1 MGVAVGQYNRSCSKA
16 CLVLAC
22 WASGPTGTRM
32 LRHLAIRN
40 FAIISEVE
48 IDIEPGFTAITGE
61 TGAGKSI
68 LVDALGLLLGDRAES
83 SLIAEGRKQAEL
95 EAVFALDENDPARQ
109 WLEEQAL
116 DEGDEL
122 ILRRVLTA
130 PSGSRAWINGR
141 SATVGQ
147 LAELGERLVEIH
159 GQHEHQQLE
168 KAPVQRRLLDR
179 QVDDKTLGAVADAY
193 QDWRKARQALDE
205 MEAAAGDAG
214 QLDLLRFQVRELSDL
229 ALAEGEFDALGKE
242 QERLARS
249 DDVRLAVADADQAL
263 DSEEGPGAR
272 SLINQAIQ
280 ALDPVREL
288 EPELE
293 ETARMLEEARINID
307 EARNSLERVGSED
320 DGDPER
326 LDTVN
331 RRLEKALDLARKHR
345 VQPDELPALAAQ
357 LAERLESL
365 ENQGERRQALIRD
378 LEQGLEKW
386 RKASSKLSDARS
398 KAAEALSRLITE
410 RLGEL
415 GMDTAKFG
423 FRVESEPDAT
433 PSVHGLDRVVI
444 EFSANP
450 GQPLQPLSKVASGGE
465 LSRVALALMIATGG
479 RVGPKT
485 RIFDEVDAGV
495 GGETAHIV
503 GQFLREA
510 AGNGQAMCVT
520 HLAQVAARADHQL
533 RVHKEKGEAATAL
546 AVESLDSKQ
555 RQREIARMLGSAD
568 SDKSLAHAKEMLGKS
583 VKC

>member
-1 MGVAVGQYNRSCSKA
+1 
-16 CLVLAC
+16 
-22 WASGPTGTRM
+22 M

-83 SLIAEGRKQAEL
+83 SLIAEGQKQAEL
-95 EAVFALDENDPARQ
+95 EAVFALDADDPARR

-116 DEGDEL
+116 DEDGEL
-122 ILRRVLTA
+122 ILRRVLTN

-147 LAELGERLVEIH
+147 LAELGELLVEIH

-168 KAPVQRRLLDR
+168 KAVVQRRLLDR
-179 QVDDKTLGAVADAY
+179 QVDDKFVQSVDGAY
-193 QDWRKARQALDE
+193 QQWRQARSAIDE
-205 MEAAAGDAG
+205 MDATAGNAD

-229 ALAEGEFDALGKE
+229 ALAEGEFESLEKE

-249 DDVRLAVADADQAL
+249 DDVRLAVTNADHAL
-263 DSEEGPGAR
+263 DSEEGPGAL
-272 SLINQAIQ
+272 SLINQAIH
-280 ALDPVREL
+280 ALDPVRDL
-288 EPELE
+288 EPELG

-307 EARNSLERVGSED
+307 EARTALERVGSED

-326 LDTVN
+326 LHTVN
-331 RRLEKALDLARKHR
+331 QRLEKALDLARKHR
-345 VQPDELPALAAQ
+345 VQPGEVPALTTRMT
-357 LAERLESL
+357 ERLDSL
-365 ENQGERRQALIRD
+365 ENQGERREALARELEHCLQQWREAAGELSRARD
-378 LEQGLEKW
+378 
-386 RKASSKLSDARS
+386 
-398 KAAEALSRLITE
+398 KAAETLSGLITE
-410 RLGEL
+410 RLGDL
-415 GMDTAKFG
+415 GMDTANFR
-423 FRVESEPDAT
+423 FRVEPDAEAA
-433 PSVHGLDRVVI
+433 PSAHGMDRVII

-450 GQPLQPLSKVASGGE
+450 GQAPQPLAKVASGGE

-479 RVGPKT
+479 REGPKT

-510 AGNGQAMCVT
+510 AGTGQAMCVT
-520 HLAQVAARADHQL
+520 HLAQVAACADHQL
-533 RVHKEKGEAATAL
+533 RVRKEKGEDATAL

-568 SDKSLAHAKEMLGKS
+568 SEKSLAHAEELLG
-583 VKC
+583 VEE